1 VNRGNN
7 GDHPDLE
14 ILLAYVDS
22 GGESG
27 QDGVSRGNGAT
38 GLDEEQMAA
47 VADHLKTC
55 ALCRLESRRFQRFET
70 ADEDPDA
77 AADAQ
82 WELAEMQLARSWREK
97 IQPEAGLGS
106 GRSSRNSWYNRTLW
120 LVPAVAAAVALFFF
134 LPRQAHV
141 PVRDLPPSPDAP
153 GIFRGADEA
162 AAPGIT
168 LEAPAGELSD
178 PPRNFSWRTEC
189 GCEHYT
195 LEIFTA
201 DLQTVFFRTGIE
213 QTAWT
218 APDSLAG
225 LLKPETIYLWS
236 VRGYRKLQVAAESG
250 NSWFMFSR

>member
-1 VNRGNN
+1 VNRGKNE
-7 GDHPDLE
+7 DHPDLE
-14 ILLAYVDS
+14 TLLAFVDS
-22 GGESG
+22 RRESG
-27 QDGVSRGNGAT
+27 PDGLSRGSRAT

-55 ALCRLESRRFQRFET
+55 ALCRLETKRFLRFE
-70 ADEDPDA
+70 AVGEDPDA

-106 GRSSRNSWYNRTLW
+106 GRSSRNNWYNRTLW
-120 LVPAVAAAVALFFF
+120 LVPAVAAAMALLFF
-134 LPRQAHV
+134 LPRQAQV
-141 PVRDLPPSPDAP
+141 PVRDLPLSPDAP

-168 LEAPAGELSD
+168 LETPAGELAA
-178 PPRNFSWRTEC
+178 PPRNFAWRTKC

-201 DLQTVFFRTGIE
+201 DLQTVFFRTGIK

-225 LLKPETIYLWS
+225 LLKPENIYLWS

-250 NSWFMFSR
+250 NGWFMFSR